1 MDDEELLNA
10 MPAIVRPAVQAMLGL
25 REKIASSE
33 VTATDDSGLVTAVTD
48 VLGNLREIRLHPTA
62 RRQFDN
68 LTLGDKVRDAANAA
82 RAQAREEHRRLLDTV
97 DIFGI
102 PLGTARTDPSAAARR
117 IIESGNLGAIF
128 GRPS

>member
-1 MDDEELLNA
+1 MDDDELLRT
-10 MPAIVRPAVQAMLGL
+10 MPAFVRPAVEAVLGL
-25 REKIASSE
+25 REKLTSAE

-68 LTLGDKVRDAANAA
+68 LTLGDQVRDAVNAA

-97 DIFGI
+97 DVFGV

-117 IIESGNLGAIF
+117 IIEAGGLGAIF
-128 GRPS
+128 GSPS